1 MDLSLF
7 QILLVMFVAYVA
19 ELIDSSIG
27 MLYGTLVSA
36 FLIALNFPPLIVI
49 PAVLASQTVGCL
61 VATKQNHKLKKL
73 EFKFHFP
80 ESRSLF
86 FKEIREKGILR
97 VIINGASEDL
107 KIGML
112 SIIFGGF
119 FTFLGVLLAINISD
133 LAIKTWVGSVDV
145 LLGSLLVA
153 NISFNFSFLQIA
165 ILSLIGAFADAL
177 GGGGF
182 GVIMTSSQLVGGRQF
197 KKSVAITALTSTF
210 LGIISFSAYWL
221 LNGIA
226 DWEII
231 FFLCYGSFWGA
242 KAGTRI
248 SKDKKLQKWKRY
260 LGGLII
266 FLGFL
271 ILIQTWL

>member
-7 QILLVMFVAYVA
+7 QILLVMFVAYIA

-36 FLIALNFPPLIVI
+36 FLIALKFPPLVVI
-49 PAVLASQTVGCL
+49 PSVLISQTVGCVV
-61 VATKQNHKLKKL
+61 VAKQHHKLKNL
-73 EFKFHFP
+73 NFKFHFP
-80 ESRSLF
+80 KSNNIF
-86 FKEIREKGILR
+86 QEIKEKGILN
-97 VIINGASEDL
+97 VIIDAASEDL

-119 FTFLGVLLAINISD
+119 FTFLGVLLAVNIPN
-133 LAIKTWVGSVDV
+133 LAIKTWVGSVNI
-145 LLGSLLVA
+145 LLGILL
-153 NISFNFSFLQIA
+153 IMDITFNFSFFQMA
-165 ILSLIGAFADAL
+165 ILSLIGAFTNAL

-182 GVIMTSSQLVGGRQF
+182 GVIMTSSQIVGGRGL
-197 KKSVAITALTSTF
+197 KKSTATTALTSSF
-210 LGIISFSAYWL
+210 LGIIAFSTYWL

-242 KAGTRI
+242 KAGSIVRE
-248 SKDKKLQKWKRY
+248 KNKLQKMKKY
-260 LGGLII
+260 LGGLIV

-271 ILIQTWL
+271 ILLQVWL